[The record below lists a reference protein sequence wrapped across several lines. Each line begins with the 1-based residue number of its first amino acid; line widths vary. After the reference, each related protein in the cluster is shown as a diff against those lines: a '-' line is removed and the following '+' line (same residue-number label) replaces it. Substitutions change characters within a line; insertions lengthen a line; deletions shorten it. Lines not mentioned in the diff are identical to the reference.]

1 MERAICGTE
10 SCQTLADREHCSPI
24 STGIHL
30 ALIETISKW
39 GELAMHRS
47 SLRIFV
53 LAVAAII
60 VAPITSASAQIV
72 ALGHSAVHGNVS
84 ESEMW
89 PAVLEGLLRAKG
101 SQVHVANAGVWGE
114 TTDQT
119 LARTPSAV
127 PNGTKLVL
135 LCDNPAND
143 VRHNM
148 SPVQAMQNIAAI
160 KSQLKARGIRVVDVW
175 GTYMSVWRQPGSVG
189 PDGRH
194 LSVEGNRKMAAAVV
208 GVAR

>member
-1 MERAICGTE
+1 M
-10 SCQTLADREHCSPI
+10 DCSNF
-24 STGIHL
+24 
-30 ALIETISKW
+30 
-39 GELAMHRS
+39 
-47 SLRIFV
+47 RILL
-53 LAVAAII
+53 LAVAAVV
-60 VAPITSASAQIV
+60 VASVNPSSAQIV
-72 ALGHSAVHGNVS
+72 ALGHSAVHGNVA

-114 TTDQT
+114 TTDAT
-119 LARTPSAV
+119 LARTPSVV
-127 PNGTKLVL
+127 PAGTKLVI

-148 SPVQAMQNIAAI
+148 SPVKAMENIAAI

-175 GTYMSVWRQPGSVG
+175 GTYMTVWRQPGSVG

-194 LSVEGNRKMAAAVV
+194 LSVEGNKKMATAMV
-208 GVAR
+208 GVAK

>member
-1 MERAICGTE
+1 MNFFNV
-10 SCQTLADREHCSPI
+10 
-24 STGIHL
+24 
-30 ALIETISKW
+30 
-39 GELAMHRS
+39 
-47 SLRIFV
+47 RIFALV
-53 LAVAAII
+53 VAGLVCNA
-60 VAPITSASAQIV
+60 ANPASAQIV

-89 PAVLEGLLRAKG
+89 PAVLEGMLRARG
-101 SQVHVANAGVWGE
+101 SQVHVVNAGVWGE

-127 PNGTKLVL
+127 PSGTKLVL

-148 SPVQAMQNIAAI
+148 NPAQAMANIAAI
-160 KSQLKARGIRVVDVW
+160 KSQLKARGIRVIDVW
-175 GTYMSVWRQPGSVG
+175 GTYVSIWRQPGSVG

-208 GVAR
+208 GMVR

>member
-1 MERAICGTE
+1 MN
-10 SCQTLADREHCSPI
+10 
-24 STGIHL
+24 
-30 ALIETISKW
+30 
-39 GELAMHRS
+39 RS
-47 SLRIFV
+47 SLRVFV
-53 LAVAAII
+53 PAVAAIV
-60 VAPITSASAQIV
+60 VASVNPASAQIV

-89 PAVLEGLLRAKG
+89 PALLEGLLRARG
-101 SQVHVANAGVWGE
+101 SQVHVTNAGVWGE

-127 PNGTKLVL
+127 PDGTKLVI

-148 SPVQAMQNIAAI
+148 NPAQAMQNIAAI

-194 LSVEGNRKMAAAVV
+194 LSVEGNRKMAAAMV

>member
-1 MERAICGTE
+1 MN
-10 SCQTLADREHCSPI
+10 CS
-24 STGIHL
+24 
-30 ALIETISKW
+30 TIRMF
-39 GELAMHRS
+39 L
-47 SLRIFV
+47 
-53 LAVAAII
+53 LAVAAVV
-60 VAPITSASAQIV
+60 VASVSPASAQIV
-72 ALGHSAVHGNVS
+72 ALGHSAVHGNVA

-89 PAVLEGLLRAKG
+89 PALLEGLLRAKG

-114 TTDQT
+114 TTDAT
-119 LARTPSAV
+119 LARVPTAV
-127 PNGTKLVL
+127 PAGTKLVI

-148 SPVQAMQNIAAI
+148 SPVKAMENIAAI

-175 GTYMSVWRQPGSVG
+175 GTYISILHQPGGAG